1 MFTVEVE
8 DNFVLSLVENS
19 FAVKYFDIVSEQ
31 REYLGQWLAWPAL
44 ANNEAFFANFIKQS
58 LHDYADGKS
67 LVCAMV
73 LAGELVGNIS
83 FHNIDTQLKK
93 VEIGYWLSC
102 EHQGKGLVSK
112 SVTKM
117 IEIAFTE
124 LQMEKIEIFVAI
136 DNNASRK
143 VCHRLGFD
151 LEGVITSAE
160 QLNGRMYDHAAY
172 ALSRSDW
179 LGAKSYSVDG

>member
-8 DNFVLSLVENS
+8 DNLVLSLVENS
-19 FAVKYFDIVSEQ
+19 FAVKYFDIVTEQ
-31 REYLGQWLAWPAL
+31 RDYLGQWLAWPPMADS
-44 ANNEAFFANFIKQS
+44 EAFFANFIKQS
-58 LHDYADGKS
+58 LYDYADSKS

-93 VEIGYWLSC
+93 LEIGYWLSRD
-102 EHQGKGLVSK
+102 HQGKGLVSK
-112 SVTKM
+112 CLTKM

-124 LQMEKIEIFVAI
+124 LQMEKIEIFVAVE
-136 DNNASRK
+136 NHPSRK
-143 VCHRLGFD
+143 VCHRLGFE

-160 QLNGRMYDHAAY
+160 QLNDRMYDHAAY